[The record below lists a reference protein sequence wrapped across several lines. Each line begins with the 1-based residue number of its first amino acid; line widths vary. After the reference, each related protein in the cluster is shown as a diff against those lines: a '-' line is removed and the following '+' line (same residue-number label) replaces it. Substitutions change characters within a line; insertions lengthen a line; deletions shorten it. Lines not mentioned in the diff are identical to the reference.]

1 MYITWFSQ
9 NTVFS
14 FLLQVYHDVRV
25 TTINSI
31 AKKYFCHYTYMYSY
45 VAFFFCFQIYNLSHW
60 IRRKISSL
68 PNERYNKQF
77 VVSLFFKV
85 HVNIQLYM
93 IKNVGPSEICYD

>member
-31 AKKYFCHYTYMYSY
+31 AKKYFCHYTYDMYSY
-45 VAFFFCFQIYNLSHW
+45 VAIFFFFAFNRLNSK
-60 IRRKISSL
+60 KISSL
-68 PNERYNKQF
+68 PNERYHKQF
-77 VVSLFFKV
+77 VV
-85 HVNIQLYM
+85 
-93 IKNVGPSEICYD
+93 

>member
-31 AKKYFCHYTYMYSY
+31 AKKYFCHYTYDMYSY
-45 VAFFFCFQIYNLSHW
+45 VAIFFLLS
-60 IRRKISSL
+60 I
-68 PNERYNKQF
+68 
-77 VVSLFFKV
+77 
-85 HVNIQLYM
+85 
-93 IKNVGPSEICYD
+93 D

>member
-31 AKKYFCHYTYMYSY
+31 AKKYFCHYTYDMYSY
-45 VAFFFCFQIYNLSHW
+45 VAIFFFAFNRLNSK
-60 IRRKISSL
+60 KISSL

-85 HVNIQLYM
+85 HVNIQL
-93 IKNVGPSEICYD
+93 